1 METIYN
7 IETGNNSH
15 APVAQPINNEPILYT
30 SFNEPKPNDR
40 TIRSILVKT
49 QPGPGHDTNLQM
61 IVRRVLQGC
70 VIIFSFPMIFADLYF
85 GFNSDPQ
92 CINQSVKEIQIT
104 MAQYLLGNGFYNLFM
119 LCVSL
124 SVMNCVDISTNTD
137 GPVNREN
144 FGIKFGFILL
154 NILGVI
160 CRCISTAWNITGS
173 VLFWAYFDKNLC
185 NANTNNY
192 INISLII
199 KLVFVALAW
208 CMSGKTSKNQNE

>member
-1 METIYN
+1 LAN
-7 IETGNNSH
+7 DIETGNNTH
-15 APVAQPINNEPILYT
+15 VPVALLLDTRPVLYT
-30 SFNEPKPNDR
+30 SFNETIHNDR
-40 TIRSILVKT
+40 SIRGILVKSQT
-49 QPGPGHDTNLQM
+49 EPDDDTNLKI
-61 IVRRVLQGC
+61 IVKRVLLGC
-70 VIIFSFPMIFADLYF
+70 VVIFSFPMIFADLYF

-144 FGIKFGFILL
+144 FGIKFGFNLL

-160 CRCISTAWNITGS
+160 SRCISTAWNITGS

-199 KLVFVALAW
+199 KLVYVALAW
-208 CMSGKTSKNQNE
+208 CMSEKTSKNPDE